1 MLLLLNG
8 VISTLITWNCSHEM
22 HLLFSLEIFIH
33 FFISVWNLFFFLY
46 FGWKFNTTFCISLFR
61 KTLPLGSSFSW
72 FLWLFDIA
80 PLMLDLNPFHFLAL
94 QHTLPSSC
102 IFIAPVLESSI
113 SSESW
118 FLLLW
123 NDIRNQN
130 LGSMCVSCLGTLIA
144 FRPSQLTK
152 EKIHVYVLP
161 PVWYVIFINSHVYPY
176 WLNMSSYE
184 L

>member
-1 MLLLLNG
+1 MRCIYYSLLKYSFTFLYQYG
-8 VISTLITWNCSHEM
+8 
-22 HLLFSLEIFIH
+22 IFY
-33 FFISVWNLFFFLY
+33 FFFLY

-102 IFIAPVLESSI
+102 IFIASVLESSI